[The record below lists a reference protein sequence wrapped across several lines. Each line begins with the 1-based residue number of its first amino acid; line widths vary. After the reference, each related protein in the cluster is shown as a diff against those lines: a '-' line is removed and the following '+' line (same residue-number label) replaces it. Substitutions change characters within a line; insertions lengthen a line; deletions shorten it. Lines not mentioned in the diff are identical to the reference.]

1 MTNNSDDRS
10 TGQKSGTES
19 KLDLWLKQT
28 IQKGSH
34 NEPAGQKIIHQSAPN
49 QPAPNQPA
57 PNQPAPNQPAPN
69 QPAPNQPAPNQ
80 SAPNQPAPNQ
90 SAPNQ
95 PAPNQSAPNQP
106 APTGKSGQAGQPS
119 TNNKHLQWGER
130 FNNNKQK
137 GSNRF
142 NKKKSKGKLFHR
154 ETFFK
159 NARHRGVLKVIA
171 LSGLNEV
178 GRNCMALEYFPD
190 ARHAAQDARHATQD
204 ARHATPSNTKSDI
217 IIIDMGFQF
226 PEADFLGVDYIIPDT
241 TYLEEKKDRIRA
253 IVFTHGHLDHIGG
266 IPYIIPKL
274 NFPDMYGTQL
284 TMGLAEKRLKEFGL
298 TGKSK
303 INVIT
308 AEDKLKLGPFEV
320 DFFNVT
326 HSIPDSVGLHVKT
339 PAGDIVH
346 TGDFKFDLTP
356 TSGQKMADFDKIS
369 AFSHRDISALFIDST
384 NAGKPG
390 HTITEQK
397 IGESLDDIVKNTEGR
412 ILIASFA
419 SQIGRIQQIVNIAQ
433 KHNRK
438 ILLSGRS
445 LEDNFEMAGKMG
457 YLRYSPNLIAP
468 IHKVK
473 KIHDHEALILTTGSQ
488 GEDVSALTRISMG
501 EHSMVKIKKG
511 DTVILSSTPIPG
523 NERSV
528 FRVIN
533 NLTRLGARVIDN
545 KIMDVHASGH
555 GREEDLK
562 LMMTLVKPK
571 AVVPIHGEYYMRAAN
586 KQIAENIGYTDEQAI
601 MIENGDILHIE
612 NGEVKKT
619 EEKVS
624 SNYILIDGIGVGD
637 IGAQVI
643 MDRQTL
649 AENGVLILMI
659 PVHAKSMKIKGEVE
673 VISRGFIYMKESE
686 ELVKE
691 MAKIAEDSYRKIINK
706 RSDAKR
712 AELKKFV
719 RDSVNKFVHKKLER
733 YPLILPVIIEK

>member
-28 IQKGSH
+28 IQEGSRD
-34 NEPAGQKIIHQSAPN
+34 EPAGQKIIHQ
-49 QPAPNQPA
+49 PAPT
-57 PNQPAPNQPAPN
+57 
-69 QPAPNQPAPNQ
+69 NQ
-80 SAPNQPAPNQ
+80 SAPANQPANR
-90 SAPNQ
+90 
-95 PAPNQSAPNQP
+95 
-106 APTGKSGQAGQPS
+106 QAHGDKRFK
-119 TNNKHLQWGER
+119 NNK
-130 FNNNKQK
+130 KK
-137 GSNRF
+137 GPNRF
-142 NKKKSKGKLFHR
+142 NKKKPKGKLFHH
-154 ETFFK
+154 EAFFK
-159 NARHRGVLKVIA
+159 NARHRGVLKVVA

-190 ARHAAQDARHATQD
+190 ARQAD
-204 ARHATPSNTKSDI
+204 PKVKNSKSDI

-226 PEADFLGVDYIIPDT
+226 PEADFLGVDYVIPDT

-253 IVFTHGHLDHIGG
+253 VVFTHGHLDHIGG
-266 IPYIIPKL
+266 VPYIIPKL

-284 TMGLAEKRLKEFGL
+284 TMGLVEKRLKEFGL
-298 TGKSK
+298 TGRSK

-308 AEDKLKLGPFEV
+308 AEDKLKLGPFEI

-339 PAGDIVH
+339 PAGNIVH

-356 TSGQKMADFDKIS
+356 AAGQKLADFDKIS
-369 AFSHRDISALFIDST
+369 ALSHQDVAALFIDST

-397 IGESLDDIVKNTEGR
+397 IGESLDNIVKNTEGR
-412 ILIASFA
+412 IIIASFA

-445 LEDNFEMAGKMG
+445 LEDNFEMASKMG
-457 YLRYSPNLIAP
+457 YLRYSPNLVLP
-468 IHKVK
+468 IHKAK

-488 GEDVSALTRISMG
+488 GEDVSALTRMSME
-501 EHSMVKIKKG
+501 EHSIVKIKKG

-555 GREEDLK
+555 GQEEDLK

-571 AVVPIHGEYYMRAAN
+571 AVVPIHGEYFMRAAN
-586 KQIAENIGYTDEQAI
+586 KHIAENIGYTDEQSI
-601 MIENGDILHIE
+601 MIENGDVLLVE
-612 NGEVKKT
+612 NGEIRKT

-624 SNYILIDGIGVGD
+624 SNYILIDGLGVGD

-649 AENGVLILMI
+649 AENGVLVLMI
-659 PVHAKSMKIKGEVE
+659 PVNAKSMKIKGEVD

-686 ELVKE
+686 ELVNE
-691 MAKIAEDSYRKIINK
+691 MAKIAEESYRKIIN
-706 RSDAKR
+706 RRPDARR

-719 RDSVNKFVHKKLER
+719 RDSVDKFVHQKLER
-733 YPLILPVIIEK
+733 YPLILPIIVEK